1 MKKFLKEAAEKILNN
16 EHFGEQTVVI
26 LPNRRSEVFLKE
38 EIKNI
43 STKSIWLPE
52 FYPVNEFIEKA
63 SGIKKADNIS
73 MYFELFDIH
82 KEIGGDDVKTID
94 EFLTW
99 APVMLTDFNDIDN
112 SMADANKVFKQ
123 LSAVKA
129 IQQWNPDGRPLTQLQ
144 NNYLH
149 FYNTLINYYTKLQ
162 TRMIAMNSGYQGFI
176 TRNLADNIPAK
187 LTGRN
192 WNNFILVGIN
202 ALSEAEIKVFDYIN
216 QNFNCDFIWDIDQY
230 YFSEIESENNTHE
243 AGENIR
249 NIIKRLKIK
258 EPDNIG
264 NHLVSSAKEIRI
276 LGVPKQIGQA
286 KFVGQ
291 ELKEQFESNN
301 NQSIEGNPV
310 SLMDTAIVLADEGL
324 LLPLIN
330 SLPSPNS
337 DNNQAASYN
346 LTLGYPLNNTPVA
359 HFFTAWI
366 DLMISRSLNNGRI
379 LSTDLMS
386 LFSNPI
392 IKQLNSNNI
401 GEKLTN
407 HIITHNISTINI
419 DELKVLVSGKDSSV
433 SQIIFQLLSNDNI
446 ASVSSGLEN
455 LIDFLYYVISQNKI
469 NILAKEQVQLLIKI
483 LSKLILIIS
492 QNNEII
498 NFKAVKQIVRQL
510 INQSNISLLGE
521 PLVGIQIMGMLET
534 RTLDFKNVY
543 ILSANEGILPKA
555 NNEISFIPMDIRRQH
570 KLPLPNDNSNI
581 YAYHFFRLLQRA
593 KNITLI
599 YNSNS
604 DKLGSGEKSR
614 FILQIE
620 NELSKINPLIKL
632 HHHLINTDV
641 SPKEDFNVGS
651 KKITIDKTEQIK
663 LRLAELLTTGY
674 SPSILSN
681 YISCPLKFYFSNIL
695 EINTTSKFEK
705 TVEANTFGTV
715 IHAVLEKMYKPMEN
729 NEINSDVLKGYISNI
744 QHLLLKQFKK
754 YYSNSELKFGKNLL
768 IFEVA
773 SNYIYNFLQW
783 DINNI
788 KKNPSV
794 LQSAENRYYT
804 SINHKGSD
812 INFKGFIDRID
823 KRQSDGTIQIIDY
836 KTGKVLQKEL
846 IVKDIAELTTNPDYA
861 KAFQVMFY
869 AWLYNC
875 QNPVEKLEAGI
886 ISIRSISG
894 GFITLQIKDINN
906 IQDNFEEFQDHVIN
920 LISEI
925 SDSNTP
931 FIQTE
936 DTNQC
941 TWCDFKSICNR

>member
-1 MKKFLKEAAEKILNN
+1 MKKFLKEAAEKILSN

-38 EIKNI
+38 EIKKLT
-43 STKSIWLPE
+43 TKSIWLPE

-63 SGIKKADNIS
+63 SGLKKADNIS
-73 MYFELFDIH
+73 MYFELFNIH

-112 SMADANKVFKQ
+112 SMADAKDVFKQ

-162 TRMIAMNSGYQGFI
+162 SRMIAMNSGYQGFV
-176 TRNLADNIPAK
+176 TRYLVENIPSK

-202 ALSEAEIKVFDYIN
+202 ALSEAEIKVFDYIS
-216 QNFNCDFIWDIDQY
+216 QNYNCDFIWDIDHY
-230 YFSEIESENNTHE
+230 YFSEKDSNNTQE

-264 NHLVSSAKEIRI
+264 NHLGSTAKEIRI

-291 ELKEQFESNN
+291 ELKEQFESAN
-301 NQSIEGNPV
+301 NQSIEGTPV
-310 SLMDTAIVLADEGL
+310 SLMDTAIVLADEEL

-330 SLPSPNS
+330 SLPSPNP
-337 DNNQAASYN
+337 DNSETASYN
-346 LTLGYPLNNTPVA
+346 ITLGYPLNNTQVA

-366 DLMISRSLNNGRI
+366 DLMISRSLNQGRI

-386 LFSNPI
+386 LFANPI

-401 GEKLTN
+401 GEKLTS
-407 HIITHNISTINI
+407 HIITNNISTITF
-419 DELKVLVSGKDSSV
+419 DELKELVSVTDSSV
-433 SQIIFQLLSNDNI
+433 SKIIFQLLNNDNV
-446 ASVSSGLEN
+446 ASVSSALEN
-455 LIDFLYYVISQNKI
+455 LIDFLYSVISHGRL
-469 NILAKEQVQLLIKI
+469 NILVKEQVQVLIKI

-492 QNNEII
+492 QNNETI
-498 NFKAVKQIVRQL
+498 NYKAVKQIVRQL
-510 INQSNISLLGE
+510 INQSNINLLGE
-521 PLVGIQIMGMLET
+521 PLNGIQIMGMLET

-543 ILSANEGILPKA
+543 ILSSNEGILPKA
-555 NNEISFIPMDIRRQH
+555 NNAISFIPMDIRRQYN
-570 KLPLPNDNSNI
+570 LPLPNDNSNI

-593 KNITLI
+593 KKISLI

-620 NELSKINPLIKL
+620 NELSKANPLIQL
-632 HHHLINTDV
+632 NHNLINTDV
-641 SPKEDFNVGS
+641 SPKEDFTAGS
-651 KKITIDKTEQIK
+651 KTITVDKTEQIK
-663 LRLAELLTTGY
+663 LRLVELLALGY

-695 EINTTSKFEK
+695 KINTTSKFEK

-715 IHAVLEKMYKPMEN
+715 IHAVLEKIYKPMEN
-729 NEINSDVLKGYISNI
+729 KEINPEVLKGYLSNI

-773 SNYIYNFLQW
+773 SNYIHNFLQW
-783 DINNI
+783 DIKNI
-788 KKNPSV
+788 QENPSV
-794 LQSAENRYYT
+794 LQSTEKRYYT
-804 SINHKGSD
+804 SIVHKGLD

-823 KRQSDGTIQIIDY
+823 KIQADGTIQIIDY
-836 KTGKVLQKEL
+836 KTGKVLQKDL
-846 IVKDIAELTTNPDYA
+846 IVKDMAELTTNPDYA

-875 QNPVEKLEAGI
+875 QNPVEKLDAGI
-886 ISIRSISG
+886 ISIRSISE

-906 IQDNFEEFQDHVIN
+906 IQDNFEEFQEYLIN
-920 LISEI
+920 LIIEI

-931 FIQTE
+931 FMQTE